1 MTISVPTGCRAFTVA
16 LLALAVVATAAPA
29 DAQAQEAPLI
39 RDVFTFSD
47 PFSGAFDCNG
57 FSAVYAG
64 HDHGTVTTWYT
75 PSGDPVRQ
83 QGKISAIE
91 TDTNTSSGA
100 SVIVK
105 TQLNVHVNYATDIQT
120 LTGIRNFSTV
130 PGRGVVIQSV
140 GRLEV
145 TASAGQFIS
154 VHGPA
159 DDVNLGGG
167 FCEALG
173 G

>member
-1 MTISVPTGCRAFTVA
+1 MTISVTTGRRVFTTALVA
-16 LLALAVVATAAPA
+16 LALVATAATA
-29 DAQAQEAPLI
+29 DAQAQQAPLI
-39 RDVFTFSD
+39 RVVDTFSD

-64 HDHGTVTTWYT
+64 HDHGTISTWFT
-75 PSGDPVRQ
+75 ASGDPVRQ
-83 QGKISAIE
+83 QGKISATE

-105 TQLNVHVNYATDIQT
+105 TQLNVHVDYATDTQT
-120 LTGIRNFSTV
+120 ITGIRNLSTV

-167 FCEALG
+167 FCEALAG
-173 G
+173 

>member
-1 MTISVPTGCRAFTVA
+1 MTISLPTGGRVFTVA
-16 LLALAVVATAAPA
+16 VLALAMVANAAQA
-29 DAQAQEAPLI
+29 DAQAQEAPLT
-39 RDVFTFSD
+39 RVVDTFSD

-64 HDHGTVTTWYT
+64 HDRGRVTTWFT
-75 PSGDPVRQ
+75 ASGDPVRQ
-83 QGKISAIE
+83 QGKISATE

-105 TQLNVHVNYATDIQT
+105 TQLNVHVDYAADTQT
-120 LTGIRNFSTV
+120 ITGIRNLSTV

-145 TASAGQFIS
+145 TASAAEFIS

>member
-1 MTISVPTGCRAFTVA
+1 MTISVTTGGRVFTAA
-16 LLALAVVATAAPA
+16 LVALAVVATAAPA
-29 DAQAQEAPLI
+29 DAQAQQGPLT
-39 RDVFTFSD
+39 RVVDTFSD

-64 HDHGTVTTWYT
+64 HDHGTVSTWFT
-75 PSGDPVRQ
+75 ARGDPVRQ
-83 QGKISAIE
+83 QGKISATE
-91 TDTNTSSGA
+91 TDTNTTSGA

-105 TQLNVHVNYATDIQT
+105 TQLNVHVDYAADTQT
-120 LTGIRNFSTV
+120 ITGIRNLSTV
-130 PGRGVVIQSV
+130 PGRGVQSV

-145 TASAGQFIS
+145 TASAAQFIS

-167 FCEALG
+167 FCEALAG
-173 G
+173 

>member
-1 MTISVPTGCRAFTVA
+1 MTMSVTKGCRVFTAA
-16 LLALAVVATAAPA
+16 LVALAVVSTAVAA
-29 DAQAQEAPLI
+29 DAQAQDAPLI
-39 RDVFTFSD
+39 RVVDTFSD
-47 PFSGAFDCNG
+47 PFSGAFDCHG

-64 HDHGTVTTWYT
+64 HDHGTISTWYT
-75 PSGDPVRQ
+75 ASGDPVRQ
-83 QGKISAIE
+83 QGKISATE

-105 TQLNVHVNYATDIQT
+105 TQLNVHVDYASDIQT
-120 LTGIRNFSTV
+120 ITGIRNLSTV

-167 FCEALG
+167 FCEALAG
-173 G
+173 